1 MDIKQY
7 VTDHKTGI
15 VIILVLSMMVTLYGL
30 GIHGS
35 IPRALGNGTGM
46 LILCI
51 IIGKLTGKL

>member
-30 GIHGS
+30 GVHGN

-46 LILCI
+46 AILCI
-51 IIGKLTGKL
+51 IIGKVAGKM